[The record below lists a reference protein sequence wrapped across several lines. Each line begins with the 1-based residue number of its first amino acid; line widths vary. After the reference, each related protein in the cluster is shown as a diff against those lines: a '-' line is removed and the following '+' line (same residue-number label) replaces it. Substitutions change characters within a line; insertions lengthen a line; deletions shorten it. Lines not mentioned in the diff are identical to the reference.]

1 MVSEHMR
8 GCDIFAIPNES
19 SAFCTSFEIVATDRG
34 TTTPVSFGTRVPKIV
49 RREATDTMK
58 QFKTESKKLLD
69 LMINSI
75 YTNREIFLRELVS
88 NASDAIDKLSFA
100 ALTDSSMNVSQDDLA
115 IRVSFDKDARTITI
129 SDNGIGMTEAELE
142 ENLGTIAHSGSE
154 AFKAEHGD
162 AQGDAMDI
170 IGQFGVGFY
179 SSFMVAK
186 RVRVVSRAYGSDQAF
201 AWESD
206 GVEGYTI
213 EPAAAGERDG
223 ANDHGTDVVL
233 YLRDSTDEEDTE
245 RFLSEWGLREL
256 IKRYSNYVR
265 HPIQMMVTKSE
276 PVANPED
283 LPDDA
288 PRYIEHQE
296 LETVNSMTPI
306 WKKRQSEV
314 EQDDYNEF
322 YKSTFH
328 DYTDPVRTISFHAE
342 GALSYDALL
351 FIPGE
356 APFDLYSKDYEKG
369 LALYSSNVLIQEKCA
384 DLLPDYY
391 NFVRGIVDSPDVHLN
406 ISRETLQQNAQLRA
420 IAKRVERKV
429 KSELETMMADD
440 REAYEG
446 FFENFGRGLKFGIY
460 NSYGMKAADL
470 ADLLLFW
477 SAKEEKYV
485 SLREYVLAMPEGL
498 DKILY
503 AAGDSRERLAKL
515 PAVTGAVK
523 RGYDVLLCTADVDE
537 FMIQAMRCYHMD
549 AVAGDAENPGTDARD
564 LELTNVST
572 ADLDLATDE
581 EKEQA
586 EQATKDNEGLFAA
599 MKTALGEKVAS
610 VRVSA
615 NLTDAPAAL
624 ATEGPISLE
633 MERVMMQGPDAGMAP
648 RAQRVLELNAKHPVF
663 GKLAEAQQ
671 AGDEDKL
678 ALYSSL
684 LYDQALLVEGLPVD
698 DPVEFAKN
706 VCSLM

>member
-1 MVSEHMR
+1 
-8 GCDIFAIPNES
+8 
-19 SAFCTSFEIVATDRG
+19 
-34 TTTPVSFGTRVPKIV
+34 
-49 RREATDTMK
+49 MK

-100 ALTDSSMNVSQDDLA
+100 ALTDSSVSIDQDDLA

-129 SDNGIGMTEAELE
+129 SDNGIGMSAEELE

-154 AFKAEHGD
+154 AFKAEHSD

-179 SSFMVAK
+179 SSFMVAE
-186 RVRVVSRAYGSDQAF
+186 RVRVVSRAFGSDQAF

-223 ANDHGTDVVL
+223 EGEHGTDVIL
-233 YLRDSTDEEDTE
+233 YLRASSEAEDTDK
-245 RFLSEWGLREL
+245 FLSEWGLRDL

-276 PVANPED
+276 PVENPED
-283 LPDDA
+283 LPEDA
-288 PRYIEHQE
+288 PRYVEHQE
-296 LETVNSMTPI
+296 LETINSMTPI

-314 EQDDYNEF
+314 EQDDYDEF

-328 DYTDPVRTISFHAE
+328 DWSEPARTISFHAE
-342 GALSYDALL
+342 GSISYDALL
-351 FIPGE
+351 FIPSK

-391 NFVRGIVDSPDVHLN
+391 NFVRGVVDSPDVTLN
-406 ISRETLQQNAQLRA
+406 ISRETLQQNRQLRA
-420 IAKRVERKV
+420 IAKRVERKI
-429 KSELETMMADD
+429 KSELQTMLVDD
-440 REAYEG
+440 REAYEK

-460 NSYGMKAADL
+460 NSYGMNAGEL

-477 SAKEEKYV
+477 SAKEDKYV
-485 SLREYVLAMPEGL
+485 TLREYALAMPEGS

-515 PAVTGAVK
+515 PAVTGALK

-537 FMIQAMRCYHMD
+537 FMIQAMRTYHMD
-549 AVAGDAENPGTDARD
+549 AVAGDAENAGTDARD
-564 LELTNVST
+564 LELANVST

-581 EKEQA
+581 EKQEA
-586 EQATKDNEGLFAA
+586 EKATKDNQGLFDAMAA
-599 MKTALGEKVAS
+599 KLQDKVSA
-610 VRVSA
+610 VKVSA
-615 NLTDAPAAL
+615 NLTDAPACIT
-624 ATEGPISLE
+624 TEGPISLE
-633 MERVMMQGPDAGMAP
+633 MERVMMQGPDAEAAP
-648 RAQRVLELNAKHPVF
+648 RAQRVLELNASHPVF
-663 GKLAEAQQ
+663 DKLVAAQE
-671 AGDEDKL
+671 AGDDEKL

-706 VCSLM
+706 VCALM

>member
-1 MVSEHMR
+1 
-8 GCDIFAIPNES
+8 
-19 SAFCTSFEIVATDRG
+19 
-34 TTTPVSFGTRVPKIV
+34 
-49 RREATDTMK
+49 MK

-100 ALTDSSMNVSQDDLA
+100 ALTDSSVSINQDDLA

-129 SDNGIGMTEAELE
+129 SDNGIGMTAAELE

-179 SSFMVAK
+179 SSFMVAS
-186 RVRVVSRAYGSDQAF
+186 RVRVVSRAFGSDKAW

-213 EPAAAGERDG
+213 EPAGPGERDG
-223 ANDHGTDVVL
+223 EGDHGTDVIL
-233 YLRDSTDEEDTE
+233 YLRESTEAEDVDK
-245 RFLSEWGLREL
+245 FLSEWGLRDL
-256 IKRYSNYVR
+256 ITRYSNYVR
-265 HPIQMMVTKSE
+265 HPIQMMVTKSV
-276 PVANPED
+276 PVENPDE

-288 PRYIEHQE
+288 PRYVEHQE
-296 LETVNSMTPI
+296 LETINSMTPI
-306 WKKRQSEV
+306 WKKRASEV

-328 DYTDPVRTISFHAE
+328 DFTDPARTISFHAE
-342 GALSYDALL
+342 GGISYDALL

-391 NFVRGIVDSPDVHLN
+391 NFVRGVVDSPDVTLN
-406 ISRETLQQNAQLRA
+406 ISRETLQQNRQLRA
-420 IAKRVERKV
+420 MARSVERQITRN
-429 KSELETMMADD
+429 LQDMRDND
-440 REAYEG
+440 REAYEE
-446 FFENFGRGLKFGIY
+446 FFENFVRGLKFGIY
-460 NSYGMKAADL
+460 NSYGMNASEL
-470 ADLLLFW
+470 ADLLLFY
-477 SAKEEKYV
+477 SAKEQKMIT
-485 SLREYVLAMPEGL
+485 LREYVLAMPEGL

-503 AAGDSRERLAKL
+503 AAGDSKERLAKL
-515 PAVTGAVK
+515 PAVTSAVA
-523 RGYDVLLCTADVDE
+523 RGYDVLLCTQDVDE
-537 FMIQAMRCYHMD
+537 FMIQAMRTYHMD
-549 AVAGDAENPGTDARD
+549 AVAGDAENPGVDARD
-564 LELTNVST
+564 LELANVST

-581 EKEQA
+581 EKSAA
-586 EQATKDNEGLFAA
+586 EQATKDNESLFAA
-599 MKTALGEKVAS
+599 MAEALGEKVAS

-615 NLTDAPAAL
+615 NLTDAPACIS
-624 ATEGPISLE
+624 TEGPISLE
-633 MERVMMQGPDAGMAP
+633 MERVMMAGPDADAAP
-648 RAQRVLELNAKHPVF
+648 RAQRILELNANHPVF
-663 GKLAEAQQ
+663 QKLTAAQE
-671 AGDEDKL
+671 AGDTDKL
-678 ALYSSL
+678 SLYASL

-706 VCSLM
+706 VCALM